1 MASDSAESVKRR
13 DRDASP
19 APVAR
24 RAAKEPQSSGNSVAA
39 KAAPKMQRQH
49 SIYALTPDQRWLWPS
64 LAFPLYAG
72 TLASTMLVCLVWQPS
87 YKMLRLQ
94 YTLVGVAL
102 LMYRVYYYARKEWIL
117 YFIDLCFVNSILLI
131 VSLWCCSEGE
141 CSQEWLLAVYLVA
154 QGPVAGAIFPL
165 QTPLTLYHPEAF
177 ESFFL
182 HASPMWISYAV
193 RWRWG
198 GLGEMPTV
206 GSLMILGFRRIYLPW
221 SLLYLVFLLSQPIF
235 PDKIAG
241 YETLVDGLILPS
253 AKSAEQ
259 RLVAKRQDYAAYAKK
274 VLFAVGLH
282 CVLSGSGFLA
292 ASLAYQYHE
301 VQVVWI
307 ACVFL
312 SCLSSGARFYY
323 QSAVPEYEPPGLYK
337 GFMNMALAWAF
348 VVPTY
353 CYAAGYVKFR

>member
-49 SIYALTPDQRWLWPS
+49 SIYALTPDQRWLRPS
-64 LAFPLYAG
+64 LTFPLYAG

-165 QTPLTLYHPEAF
+165 QTPLTLHHPEAF

-259 RLVAKRQDYAAYAKK
+259 RLVAKRQDYAAYAKWPWIPWIDLQESP
-274 VLFAVGLH
+274 VRRGIALCPLRFRIFGCFLGLSIPRGAGG
-282 CVLSGSGFLA
+282 VDRLRFPELPQLRRTFLLS
-292 ASLAYQYHE
+292 E
-301 VQVVWI
+301 R
-307 ACVFL
+307 
-312 SCLSSGARFYY
+312 GAR
-323 QSAVPEYEPPGLYK
+323 V
-337 GFMNMALAWAF
+337 
-348 VVPTY
+348 
-353 CYAAGYVKFR
+353 